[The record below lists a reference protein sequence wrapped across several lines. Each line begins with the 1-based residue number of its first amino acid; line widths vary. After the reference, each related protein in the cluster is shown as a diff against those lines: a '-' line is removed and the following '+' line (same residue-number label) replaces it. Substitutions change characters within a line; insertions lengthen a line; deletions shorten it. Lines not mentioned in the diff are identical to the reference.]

1 MMELFGYQEED
12 VSRAISE
19 GHKSI
24 FLAYEQA
31 LGKTVTAV
39 EFAKR
44 TGVETI
50 VIIGPLNTRRSWEKT
65 VKSQVPDAEFYYLEN
80 NASSFKKGGFA
91 YLAEKKPGWYFIGW
105 ELMRSGAIAGRY
117 ADMVIADEVHRI
129 QNFGKS
135 WTSQSIRLVDSEYKV
150 ALSGTPAA
158 NRPEGLFSPM
168 NWLWPKRYKSYH
180 NWIEKFWRTM
190 RDGAVIKLVRELSPG
205 GVVADMPFFV
215 RRLKKNH
222 RGDMP
227 NVLPDIEVSTPM
239 TPAQRKI
246 YKQFDELSLA
256 WVGDSPVATSNT
268 LVQDLR
274 LKQLTLGVPTVVDG
288 DVTFDVNCKST
299 KMEALI
305 EVIKDEPD
313 KTFFVLSPS
322 RPFVDVVVH
331 RLNKAGIRAEAF
343 TGDTKQKRRDE
354 LVETLGDD
362 YRVLVAT
369 IRTVAEGLDGLQY
382 KCSRGVWLSKHV
394 SAMLNTQAGERL
406 DRPGQT
412 EPVQWYNFIA
422 PDSKD
427 EDTMERLYE
436 IATDLAALYD

>member
-1 MMELFGYQEED
+1 MMKLFDYQEED
-12 VSRAISE
+12 VSRAINE

-31 LGKTVTAV
+31 LGKTLTAI
-39 EFAKR
+39 EFARR
-44 TGVETI
+44 TGVE
-50 VIIGPLNTRRSWEKT
+50 VVVVIGPLNTRRSWEKT
-65 VKSQVPDAEFYYLEN
+65 VKEQIPDAKFYSLDN
-80 NASSFKKGGFA
+80 TPAAHKAGGHLKISA
-91 YLAEKKPGWYFIGW
+91 REPGWYFVGW
-105 ELMRSGAIAGRY
+105 EMMRTGAVAGVY
-117 ADMVIADEVHRI
+117 ADMIIADEVHRI

-135 WTSQSIRLVDSEYKV
+135 QTSFVIRLFDAEYKV

-180 NWIEKFWRTM
+180 KWIEKFWRTM
-190 RDGAVIKLVRELSPG
+190 RDGAVIKLVRELNPG
-205 GVVADMPFFV
+205 GVVGDMPFFV
-215 RRLKKNH
+215 RRLKKDH

-227 NVLPDIEVSTPM
+227 DVMPDIEVSTPM

-246 YKQFDELSLA
+246 YKQFDELALA
-256 WVGDSPVATSNT
+256 WVGDTPVATSNT

-288 DVTFDVNCKST
+288 EITFALECKST
-299 KMEALI
+299 KMEALL
-305 EVIKDEPD
+305 EVLKDEGD
-313 KTFFVLSPS
+313 NTFFVLCPS

-354 LVETLGDD
+354 LVETLGTD

-369 IRTVAEGLDGLQY
+369 IPTVAEGLDGLQF
-382 KCSRGVWLSKHV
+382 KCSRGVWLSKHAN
-394 SAMLNTQAGERL
+394 AMLNTQAGERL

-427 EDTMERLYE
+427 EDTEERLYE
-436 IATDLAALYD
+436 IAADLAALYN